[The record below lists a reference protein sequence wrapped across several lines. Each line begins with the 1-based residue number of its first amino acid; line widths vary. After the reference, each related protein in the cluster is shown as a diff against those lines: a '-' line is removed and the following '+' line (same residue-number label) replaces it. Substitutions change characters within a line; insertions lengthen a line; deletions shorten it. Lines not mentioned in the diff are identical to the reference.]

1 MSLVNIMQA
10 AIVAMTLLFTG
21 VLARDVSKNKE
32 KISKAS
38 TPGLSIIGAITMFG
52 DTLGIGCFAPQTAL
66 FKFFKLVPDRFIP
79 GTLNTCAVI
88 PASIE
93 ALLFIT
99 VIKVDPLTLFSLI
112 AASTIGAIFGA
123 GFVSKLPEKQIQIG
137 MGIALI
143 LVALTIIAGQLKLMP
158 VGGDAIGLTG
168 SKLIIGIVVNLILG
182 ALMTIGVGCYAPMMA
197 LVYAL
202 GMSPRVSFPIMM
214 GSCAFLIPAAGMR
227 FIKEGAYDLKAN
239 IVINIAGIIG
249 VVVAV
254 YIVKEIPLTIL
265 KWLVV
270 CVILYASTILLRSG
284 LKKTDMNNKEVTIAD

>member
-1 MSLVNIMQA
+1 
-10 AIVAMTLLFTG
+10 
-21 VLARDVSKNKE
+21 
-32 KISKAS
+32 
-38 TPGLSIIGAITMFG
+38 MFG
-52 DTLGIGCFAPQTAL
+52 DTLGIGCFAPQTVL
-66 FKFFKLVPDRFIP
+66 FKFFKLVPDRLIP
-79 GTLNTCAVI
+79 GTLNTCAVF

-99 VIKVDPLTLFSLI
+99 VIKVDPLTLLALI
-112 AASTIGAIFGA
+112 AASTIGAIYGA
-123 GFVSKLPEKQIQIG
+123 GFVSKLPEKKIQVG

-168 SKLIIGIVVNLILG
+168 GKLIIGIVVNLILG

-202 GMSPRVSFPIMM
+202 GLSPRVSFPIMM
-214 GSCAFLIPAAGMR
+214 GSCAFLIPAAGMK
-227 FIKEGAYDLKAN
+227 FIKEGAYDIKAN

-249 VVVAV
+249 VLIAV

-270 CVILYASTILLRSG
+270 CVILYASTVLLRSG